1 MVSIL
6 VVFLL
11 LSAYYLLYLIIQ
23 RFGKPIFC
31 DFCFLF
37 DMCFLISSVA
47 STHDQYVFSFYPDNR
62 SCHGFEEVLARYR
75 KIVPHLKLAGSS
87 ILIIHAIFF
96 CLILTAQNVN

>member
-6 VVFLL
+6 VVLL
-11 LSAYYLLYLIIQ
+11 LFSVYYLLYFIIQ

-31 DFCFLF
+31 NFCFLF

-75 KIVPHLKLAGSS
+75 EIVPHLKLAGSS
-87 ILIIHAIFF
+87 TLFIHEIFF
-96 CLILTAQNVN
+96 CLTLNARNVN